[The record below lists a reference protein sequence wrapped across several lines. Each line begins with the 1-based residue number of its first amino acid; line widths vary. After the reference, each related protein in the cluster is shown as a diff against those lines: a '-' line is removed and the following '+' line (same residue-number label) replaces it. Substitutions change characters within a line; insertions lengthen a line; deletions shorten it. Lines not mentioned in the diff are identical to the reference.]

1 MKQFLDDAYGNLKSF
16 VDAFANSA
24 SGIAERKEVE
34 PASVSSKPYYVCRS
48 DNYLEDILDNFATK
62 KTLKSIATKYYSPR
76 IDNIVQNG
84 SKLSDNS
91 FPRLWNNFEHCC
103 KTLGIKN
110 YPDTYITDKLTG
122 INGLSIEVN
131 DNPFVL
137 LSFQT
142 AILLNDAEQR
152 FLIGHELGH
161 IQQGNL
167 VCHTVNGLLDA
178 FNRSSEIFGSI
189 ISDAI
194 DIPLKRWCRQTEFN
208 ADRAGLICCE
218 NIDVAT
224 QLLTKI
230 TEKKYKTTYAIISE
244 LYDNHPLNKTR
255 IELLKEYDKQLRVSS
270 ENPWHHQ
277 YFKDCELPHQ
287 CDGRS

>member
-1 MKQFLDDAYGNLKSF
+1 MKQFLDDAYSNLISF
-16 VDAFANSA
+16 VDAFANST

-34 PASVSSKPYYVCRS
+34 LVPVSAKPYYVCQS
-48 DNYLEDILDNFATK
+48 DSYIDSILENVATK
-62 KTLKSIATKYYSPR
+62 KILKAVAKKYYSPH
-76 IDNIVQNG
+76 IDDVVQNG
-84 SKLSDNS
+84 SKLSDKS

-110 YPDTYITDKLTG
+110 YPDTYITDKLMG

-131 DNPFVL
+131 DSPFVL

-167 VCHTVNGLLDA
+167 VCHTVNGLLDTL
-178 FNRSSEIFGSI
+178 NRSSEIFGSI

-194 DIPLKRWCRQTEFN
+194 EVPLKRWCRQTEFN

-244 LYDNHPLNKTR
+244 LYDNHPLVKTR
-255 IELLKEYDKQLRVSS
+255 IEELKEYNKHLYVR
-270 ENPWHHQ
+270 N
-277 YFKDCELPHQ
+277 
-287 CDGRS
+287 